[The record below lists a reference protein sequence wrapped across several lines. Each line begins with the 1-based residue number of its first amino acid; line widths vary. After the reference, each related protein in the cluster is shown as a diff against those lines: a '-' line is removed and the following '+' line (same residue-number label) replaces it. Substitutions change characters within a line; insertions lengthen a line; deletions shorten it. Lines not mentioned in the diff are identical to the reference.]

1 MQKNNVCQKE
11 AVYLQVIMK
20 IKVLPIISALFLV
33 IVMEKI
39 LSPTNMRLVIGVS
52 AAMFM
57 SATVNLFR
65 SAIQTLHCLLR
76 ACWQR

>member
-1 MQKNNVCQKE
+1 
-11 AVYLQVIMK
+11 MK

-33 IVMEKI
+33 IVMAKI

-65 SAIQTLHCLLR
+65 PVGHQQDKRHHR
-76 ACWQR
+76 